1 MQLKNLLKVSCLC
14 VWLTFGGVAYGQ
26 SYQKINQGVKA
37 EVDGISVE
45 MAFYSPDMIR
55 VVKYPGQEKPDK
67 KSYAVVKTP
76 EQVAFTVSEEEG
88 QVMVKSNA
96 MSVCLNLTTGKITYM
111 DAQNQ
116 PLLAEKDYGCQF
128 TPVEYDGNPSFVVRQ
143 AFRLDKEEA
152 VYGLGQHQKGKMNQ
166 RNLLIN
172 LKQVNTDIAIP
183 FMQSVKGYGVYWDN
197 TSPTTFT
204 DNTQETAFDSQS
216 GPCADYYF
224 MYGGTAD
231 KVVALM
237 RGLTGRVQ
245 MNALWTYG
253 FWQSKERYQSQEEL
267 LGVVKK
273 YRDLQVPLDGIVQDW
288 QYWGTDNKDWNSV
301 EFGNPLFPDPKGMID
316 EVHKQNAHIII
327 SVWPSFGMNSR
338 IHREM
343 KEKGFLLDFNTYPG
357 EAKVFDVF
365 HPKARDLY
373 WNYMNRNMFS
383 LGMDGWWLDATE
395 PEFSDKD
402 EKLNQMTYDGQYR
415 GVYNAF
421 PIVTV
426 GSVYDH
432 QRAVSSDKR
441 VFILTRSA
449 FAGQQ
454 RYGANSWSGDIN
466 STWEVLHNQI
476 SAGVNFSA
484 CAIPYWNTD
493 IGGFVACTY
502 PGGVAN
508 PAFRELYVRWTQFGA
523 FTPMMRSHG
532 TCTPR
537 EIYQFGEKGSW
548 EFDALEK
555 YICLRY
561 KLLPYIYST
570 AWGVSHNDDTF
581 MRGLF
586 MDFPDDRKA
595 CELND
600 QYLFGRSILVAPV
613 TEAMYVD
620 TDKKED
626 FSIIKT
632 RKVYLPK
639 GTGWTDFWTGERLQG
654 GQMVTK
660 ETPID
665 IMPLYVKCGSILPI
679 GPQVQYATE
688 KRWNNLEIR
697 VYPGADGE
705 FLLYED
711 ENDNYNY
718 EKGAYSTIAFHWDD
732 HKRVLTI
739 GGRDGEFPGM
749 LKNRKFNIVLVGEKR
764 GTGDTPASKVNK
776 TVSYNGKAV
785 NVKL

>member
-1 MQLKNLLKVSCLC
+1 MQLKDLIRVSSLC
-14 VWLTFGGVAYGQ
+14 VWLNLGVAAYGQ
-26 SYQKINQGVKA
+26 SYQKTNQGVKA

-45 MAFYSPDMIR
+45 MAFYSSDMIR
-55 VVKYPGQEKPDK
+55 VLKYPGREKPEK
-67 KSYAVVKTP
+67 KSYAVVKKP
-76 EQVAFTVSEEEG
+76 EQVAFTVSEEKG
-88 QVMVKSNA
+88 QVVLKSDA
-96 MSVCLNLTTGKITYM
+96 MCVYLNLTTGKIIYM
-111 DAQNQ
+111 DAQKR
-116 PLLAEKDYGCQF
+116 PLLTEKDYGCQF
-128 TPVEYDGNPSFVVRQ
+128 TPVEYDGNSSLVVRQ
-143 AFRLDKEEA
+143 AFRLDKEEGI
-152 VYGLGQHQKGKMNQ
+152 YGLGQHQKGKMNQ
-166 RNLLIN
+166 RNQLVH

-197 TSPTTFT
+197 TSPTAFT
-204 DNTQETAFDSQS
+204 DNAQETAFDSQS
-216 GPCADYYF
+216 GLCVDYYF

-231 KVVALM
+231 KVVSLM
-237 RGLTGRVQ
+237 RDLTGRVQ

-288 QYWGTDNKDWNSV
+288 QYWGTDNKDWNSM

-327 SVWPSFGMNSR
+327 SVWPSFGKNTG
-338 IHREM
+338 IHQEM
-343 KEKGFLLDFNTYPG
+343 KKKGMLLDFRTYPG
-357 EAKVFDVF
+357 EANVYDVF
-365 HPKARDLY
+365 NPEARNLY
-373 WNYMNRNMFS
+373 WKYMNKNMFS
-383 LGMDGWWLDATE
+383 IGMDGWWLDATE
-395 PEFSDKD
+395 PEFDDKD
-402 EKLNQMTYDGQYR
+402 GKLNQMTHDGQYR
-415 GVYNAF
+415 SVYNAF
-421 PIVTV
+421 PIATV

-454 RYGANSWSGDIN
+454 RYGANSWSGDIK
-466 STWEVLHNQI
+466 STWEVLRNQI

-502 PGGVAN
+502 PDGVAN
-508 PAFRELYVRWTQFGA
+508 PAFRELYVRWMQFGA

-555 YICLRY
+555 YINLRY

-570 AWGVSHNDDTF
+570 AWGVSHNDETF

-586 MDFPDDRKA
+586 MDFPNDRRA

-600 QYLFGRSILVAPV
+600 QYLFGRSLLVAPV
-613 TEAMYVD
+613 TDSMYVD
-620 TDKKED
+620 NNKKED

-632 RKVYLPK
+632 KEVYLPK
-639 GTGWTDFWTGERLQG
+639 GTDWTDFWTGKRLQG
-654 GQMVTK
+654 GQTVVK

-665 IMPLYVKCGSILPI
+665 IMPLYVKCGSILPM
-679 GPQVQYATE
+679 GPKVQYATE
-688 KRWNNLEIR
+688 KKWDNLEIR

-732 HKRVLTI
+732 NKRVLTI
-739 GGRDGEFPGM
+739 GDCNGEFPGM
-749 LKNRKFNIVLVGEKR
+749 LKKRKFNIVLVDEKR

-785 NVKL
+785 KVKL